1 MQENVSG
8 NYAVDALTQF
18 AKSLFVAA
26 GMEDDKA
33 ESLSRLMVLTD
44 MMGHRTHGLVLLPAY
59 LDQIEKGLMRKSGSY
74 EVVKDKGS
82 TAVWDGDY
90 LPGHWLM
97 EQALNESFKRVGQ
110 YGVVSIALRRC
121 HHIGCL
127 AAIVKQAADRGLI
140 AMLFNSDPVGKF
152 VAPYGGTE
160 PLFTPDPFAIGYPTS
175 KSPVL
180 VDISSSIT
188 TVSLTRTHYAE
199 GRQFKHPWLLDGDGK
214 PTTDPAV
221 LEHAEPRGSIQL
233 VGGLEYGH
241 KGFGLV
247 LMNEA
252 LSQGLSGH
260 GRKDNVTRWGGNVF
274 LQVIDPEW
282 FSGLDEFVANTDFLA
297 EQCRKNRPADPA
309 RPVRLPGDQAARSI
323 EKANQEGVN
332 YSSLAWHALE
342 QWASKLGVSVP
353 TAM

>member
-1 MQENVSG
+1 MQGSVSEQ
-8 NYAVDALTQF
+8 YAVDALMVF
-18 AKSLFVAA
+18 AKSLIINA
-26 GMEDDKA
+26 GMEEDKA
-33 ESLSRLMVLTD
+33 DSLARLMVLTD
-44 MMGHRTHGLVLLPAY
+44 MMGHRTHGLALLPAY
-59 LDQIEKGLMRKSGSY
+59 LDQIEKGLMRTSGSY
-74 EVVKDKGS
+74 AVVKDKGS

-97 EQALNESFKRVGQ
+97 EQALNESFKRVTQ

-152 VAPYGGTE
+152 VAPFGGTE
-160 PLFTPDPFAIGYPTS
+160 PLFTPDPFAIGYPTA

-188 TVSLTRTHYAE
+188 TVSQTRMHYAA
-199 GRQFKHPWLLDGDGK
+199 GTQFAHPWLMDNQGK

-221 LEHAEPRGSIQL
+221 MEHTEPRGSIQL
-233 VGGLEYGH
+233 IGGLEYGH

-282 FSGLDEFVANTDFLA
+282 FAGLDEFVANTDFLA
-297 EQCRKNRPADPA
+297 EQCRTSRPADPA
-309 RPVRLPGDQAARSI
+309 RPVRLPGDQAAKLI
-323 EKANQEGVN
+323 EKAKAEGVA
-332 YSSLAWHALE
+332 YTAQAWTALE
-342 QWASKLGVSVP
+342 QWAEKLGVPVPESV
-353 TAM
+353 

>member
-8 NYAVDALTQF
+8 NYSVDALTQF
-18 AKSLFVAA
+18 AKTLFVALE
-26 GMEDDKA
+26 MDEDKA
-33 ESLSRLMVLTD
+33 DSLARLMVLTD
-44 MMGHRTHGLVLLPAY
+44 MMGHRTHGLALLPAY
-59 LDQIEKGLMRKSGSY
+59 LDQVEKGLMRKSGSY
-74 EVVKDKGS
+74 EVIKDKGS
-82 TAVWDGDY
+82 TVVWDGDY

-97 EQALNESFKRVGQ
+97 EQALNESFKRVGD
-110 YGVVSIALRRC
+110 YGVVSMALRRC

-160 PLFTPDPFAIGYPTS
+160 PLFTPDPFAIAYPTS
-175 KSPVL
+175 ANPVL
-180 VDISSSIT
+180 VDISASIT
-188 TVSLTRTHYAE
+188 TVAMTRAHYAE
-199 GRQFKHPWLLDGDGK
+199 GKQFKHPWLLDGNGQ

-221 LEHAEPRGSIQL
+221 MEHADPRGSIQL
-233 VGGLEYGH
+233 IGGVEYGH

-282 FSGLDEFVANTDFLA
+282 FAGLDEFVANTDFMA
-297 EQCRKNRPADPA
+297 DQCRSNRPADPA
-309 RPVRLPGDQAARSI
+309 KPVRLPGDQAAKSI
-323 EKANQEGVN
+323 EVAKQQGVV
-332 YSSLAWHALE
+332 YTKPAWNALE
-342 QWASKLGVSVP
+342 QWAEKLGVVVP
-353 TAM
+353 QAL